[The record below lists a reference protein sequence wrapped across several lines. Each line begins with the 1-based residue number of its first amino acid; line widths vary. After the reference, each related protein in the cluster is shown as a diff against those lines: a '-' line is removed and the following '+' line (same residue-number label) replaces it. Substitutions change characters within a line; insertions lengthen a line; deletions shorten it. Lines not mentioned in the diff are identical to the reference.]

1 MILITKTFKTYVS
14 LRNLGLSLENFYCS
28 LRKLLFSQRN
38 NMFSR
43 IRNLSCPEEQFKL
56 FFLEK
61 KELKLL

>member
-14 LRNLGLSLENFYCS
+14 LRNLGLSLEKFHCS

-43 IRNLSCPEEQFKL
+43 KRNLSCLEEQFKL